1 MITGPAG
8 DARQLPPMRPTG
20 AMAMLS
26 IEGLTIAFVRR
37 NGNVS
42 VLRNVDLAIG
52 PGQAVGLV
60 GESGSGKS
68 MTALAVMRLL
78 PRGARILSGK
88 VLLEGQDLVELPESE
103 MSSVRGR
110 IVSMISQDP
119 QTALNP
125 AFTIERQLTDAL
137 RAHRALVR
145 RAARE
150 RAAELLALVGI
161 PSPRSRLSAYPH
173 EFSGGMRQRVA
184 IAMAVACEPK
194 LLIADEPTTALDVT
208 IQAQVIALIE
218 RLRRDMN
225 LSVLFI
231 SHNLDLVAEIC
242 DRVTVMYAGSV
253 VEADTAEAIFRAP
266 RHPYTRE
273 LLRCIPRLAGDAG
286 PLPTIPG
293 SPPRFGADLAGCP
306 FAPRCTLAET
316 RCRSEAP
323 RLRTENERRLSCW
336 VAP

>member
-1 MITGPAG
+1 MITVPAG
-8 DARQLPPMRPTG
+8 DARQLPPVPPAA
-20 AMAMLS
+20 AMDMLS

-37 NGNVS
+37 HS
-42 VLRNVDLAIG
+42 KATVLRNVDLCIA
-52 PGQAVGLV
+52 PGEAVGLV

-78 PRGARILSGK
+78 PRGARILSGR
-88 VLLEGQDLVELPESE
+88 VLLEGRDLVALPEAE
-103 MSSVRGR
+103 MTSVRGR
-110 IVSMISQDP
+110 IVSLISQDP
-119 QTALNP
+119 LTALNP
-125 AFTIERQLTDAL
+125 AFTIERQLRDAI
-137 RAHRALVR
+137 RAHRDLGR

-184 IAMAVACEPK
+184 IAMAVASEPK

-208 IQAQVIALIE
+208 IQAQVIGLIE
-218 RLRRDMN
+218 RLRRDLN

-242 DRVTVMYAGSV
+242 DRVSVMYAGSV

-273 LLRCIPRLAGDAG
+273 LLRCIPRLAGGAG

-293 SPPRFGADLAGCP
+293 SPPRFGADRAGCP
-306 FAPRCTLAET
+306 FAPRCTLVEA
-316 RCRSEAP
+316 RCRTEVP
-323 RLRTENERRLSCW
+323 RLRSENGRRLSCW
-336 VAP
+336 VVP

>member
-42 VLRNVDLAIG
+42 VLRNVDLAIA

-273 LLRCIPRLAGDAG
+273 LLRCIP
-286 PLPTIPG
+286 
-293 SPPRFGADLAGCP
+293 
-306 FAPRCTLAET
+306 TLG
-316 RCRSEAP
+316 R
-323 RLRTENERRLSCW
+323 
-336 VAP
+336 